1 MNKSIITLI
10 MVTVVSGVC
19 AAFIGNTIH
28 KSSARSGPVFMVQ
41 AGSTGQTGF
50 TGYPP
55 GYTGYT
61 GFTGY
66 TSQTGLTGWTGFT
79 GPTGPSGNRTND
91 GLRAPTGKK

>member
-1 MNKSIITLI
+1 

-28 KSSARSGPVFMVQ
+28 KSSAAWGPVFVVQ
-41 AGSTGQTGF
+41 ACASYQTGF

-66 TSQTGLTGWTGFT
+66 TGQTGLTGWTGTT
-79 GPTGPSGNRTND
+79 GPTSPTGRKTND
-91 GLRAPTGKK
+91 GMKAPSGKH